1 MQPTLNPEQE
11 FKFERDY
18 VYLSKWSVRNLDM
31 DRGDIVSVKSPK
43 NPKHTL
49 IKRIVGLQGKRRF
62 YKKKK
67 LKKFS

>member
-1 MQPTLNPEQE
+1 MQPTLNPDQE

-18 VYLSKWSVRNLDM
+18 VYLSKWAIRNFDL

-49 IKRIVGLQGKRRF
+49 IKRIIGLHGKRQV
-62 YKKKK
+62 
-67 LKKFS
+67 